1 MLRHRL
7 QAMADETEL
16 LRAHS
21 VENVLIRRQRSGPLA
36 PLLHL
41 SVSDDPA
48 ENSKQG
54 LTALKCVDFSR
65 KQVVDMLRRLQ
76 AVAYETELLCVHIV
90 ENVLSRRRQLAE
102 LRSSARCAR
111 ACAHKA
117 LQQQKGAAD
126 EATLVFNCNHKLIQF
141 MVATCAKTT
150 FLSASEIGFED
161 DDDEDADA
169 Q

>member
-1 MLRHRL
+1 
-7 QAMADETEL
+7 
-16 LRAHS
+16 
-21 VENVLIRRQRSGPLA
+21 
-36 PLLHL
+36 
-41 SVSDDPA
+41 
-48 ENSKQG
+48 
-54 LTALKCVDFSR
+54 
-65 KQVVDMLRRLQ
+65 MLRRLQ
-76 AVAYETELLCVHIV
+76 AVAYETELLWVHIV

-102 LRSSARCAR
+102 LRSRCR
-111 ACAHKA
+111 LWRTLCPRVRAHKA

>member
-1 MLRHRL
+1 MLRRRL

-54 LTALKCVDFSR
+54 LTALNR
-65 KQVVDMLRRLQ
+65 GLRDGA
-76 AVAYETELLCVHIV
+76 AVGAHRRERAEPAPAAGRAEEQRTLCPRV
-90 ENVLSRRRQLAE
+90 R
-102 LRSSARCAR
+102 
-111 ACAHKA
+111 AHKA

>member
-1 MLRHRL
+1 MLRRRL

-76 AVAYETELLCVHIV
+76 AVAYETEL
-90 ENVLSRRRQLAE
+90 N
-102 LRSSARCAR
+102 RSSTCCA
-111 ACAHKA
+111 ACKPWPTRRSCC
-117 LQQQKGAAD
+117 GC
-126 EATLVFNCNHKLIQF
+126 TSSR
-141 MVATCAKTT
+141 TC
-150 FLSASEIGFED
+150 
-161 DDDEDADA
+161 
-169 Q
+169 